1 MKNIL
6 NFLFNYFDKTIILTS
21 ESNPFKMPAINKL
34 NKN

>member
-1 MKNIL
+1 MKNIFK
-6 NFLFNYFDKTIILTS
+6 NLFNYLDKNIIFTS